1 MMSWIKEK
9 ILWLYTKR
17 LIKTRRAT
25 RMHVGFRQ
33 AQHIGILYS
42 AGNPQKQQV
51 VRQLAKQLQKM
62 GKQVTGLCYATI
74 PMQQTAND
82 FPTVTQ
88 HDLHYWGTI
97 THPQAQAFVNT
108 PFDYLFQVDLMGHPI
123 LNYLLAKSQAQCRI
137 GYYDPT
143 RTNLFEIMVMFE
155 RKDDKEVMTALV
167 EQMIHYAQLIKVR

>member
-1 MMSWIKEK
+1 MAWLKEK
-9 ILWLYTKR
+9 IFSFYTKQ
-17 LIKTRRAT
+17 LIKKSRAT

-42 AGNPQKQQV
+42 AGSPQKQQL
-51 VRQLAKQLQKM
+51 VRQLAKKLQKM

-88 HDLHYWGTI
+88 DDLHYWGTI
-97 THPQAQAFVNT
+97 MHPQAQAFVNT
-108 PFDYLFQVDLMGHPI
+108 PFDYLFQVDLIGHPI

-143 RTNLFEIMVMFE
+143 RINLFEIMVIFNQE
-155 RKDDKEVMTALV
+155 DEKEEITALI
-167 EQMIHYAQLIKVR
+167 EQMVHYVQLIKVK